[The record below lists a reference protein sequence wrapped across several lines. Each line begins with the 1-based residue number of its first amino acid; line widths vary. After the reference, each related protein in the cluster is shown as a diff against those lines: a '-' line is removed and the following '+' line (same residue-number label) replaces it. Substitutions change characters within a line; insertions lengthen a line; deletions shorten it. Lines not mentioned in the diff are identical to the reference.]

1 MIGSLLVKLELIG
14 WAVQLCPLCG
24 FVQADWERMNHWM
37 NDTKLEIE
45 TFVLKGTGVTFP
57 ELFAEH
63 HDEHLVSIS
72 ANPAEA
78 AHWWHWQSDKSLP
91 GEGWVSFIPNGA
103 QIMPMD
109 AWTNVDVF
117 WQELLN
123 ALESYVSTGRGQG
136 EFSEETATFS
146 LAKREMI
153 AVFELRGQRY
163 PVEPDS
169 FLKAVLGAAREFF
182 TWVEEYIGGIDK
194 TYLVRIETLMDGLK

>member
-1 MIGSLLVKLELIG
+1 
-14 WAVQLCPLCG
+14 
-24 FVQADWERMNHWM
+24 MNHWM
-37 NDTKLEIE
+37 NETKVEIE

-57 ELFAEH
+57 ELFAQQ

-72 ANPAEA
+72 ANPSEA
-78 AHWWHWQSDKSLP
+78 ARWWHWQNDKCFP
-91 GEGWVSFIPNGA
+91 GEGWASFTLNGV

-109 AWTNVDVF
+109 AWTNVAIF

-146 LAKREMI
+146 LAKRGTI

-182 TWVEEYIGGIDK
+182 AWVGEYIGGIDK

>member
-1 MIGSLLVKLELIG
+1 
-14 WAVQLCPLCG
+14 
-24 FVQADWERMNHWM
+24 MNHWM

-57 ELFAEH
+57 ELFAQH

-72 ANPAEA
+72 ANPAESA
-78 AHWWHWQSDKSLP
+78 RWRHWQSDKSLP
-91 GEGWVSFIPNGA
+91 GEGWVSFILNGA

-136 EFSEETATFS
+136 EFSGETATFS
-146 LAKREMI
+146 LVKRGTI
-153 AVFELRGQRY
+153 AVFELRGQKC

-169 FLKAVLGAAREFF
+169 FLKAALGAAREFF
-182 TWVEEYIGGIDK
+182 IWVEEFIGGIDS
-194 TYLVRIETLMDGLK
+194 TRLARIETLMDGLK